1 MRILP
6 PFSAVFGEALR
17 LARSR
22 FGTLLALALLP
33 LLPLALLAPFATEVF
48 FTAAGGVVDASEIA
62 LAISPWTT
70 ATAFLGLLLGFVVS
84 LVSSAGMFAALGSP
98 TDPGPRAALS
108 VGARRWIAV
117 AWTQLLTVLAV
128 AATAVPLFAVA
139 FVSERVLGPDLA
151 DLFTLRVVL
160 LVVAVLLLIPVF
172 VVATWYALAV
182 IPAALGTV
190 WGSGALAVSHRLVAG
205 LWAPTF
211 GFLFLWFL
219 LELILSLL
227 LALLFPSLTL
237 FQALTY
243 YLTTSILG
251 SAYLFAIY
259 RALRNA

>member
-1 MRILP
+1 MRVLP
-6 PFSAVFGEALR
+6 PVSTIFAEALR

-48 FTAAGGVVDASEIA
+48 LA
-62 LAISPWTT
+62 LTVSPWAT
-70 ATAFLGLLLGFVVS
+70 ATAFLGLLLSLLVS
-84 LVSSAGMFAALGSP
+84 LASGAGMFAALGSP

-117 AWTQLLTVLAV
+117 AWTQLLAVLAV
-128 AATAVPLFAVA
+128 VATAVPLFAVV
-139 FVSERVLGPDLA
+139 FVSEWVLGPDLA

-160 LVVAVLLLIPVF
+160 LVVAVLLSIPVF

-182 IPAALGTV
+182 IPAALGQAKA
-190 WGSGALAVSHRLVAG
+190 SSALALSHRLVAG
-205 LWAPTF
+205 VTASTF

-219 LELILSLL
+219 LELLLSLL
-227 LALLFPSLTL
+227 LALLFPGLAL

-251 SAYLFAIY
+251 SAYLFAVY